1 VIGVVN
7 DCSAGCNGD
16 SDVRCTKS
24 IHRASSHT
32 DTNCNALHVMTCW
45 KLLAYC
51 YYYYY
56 MFFNKLFH

>member
-1 VIGVVN
+1 VTGVVN

-32 DTNCNALHVMTCW
+32 DTNCNALHVMTC
-45 KLLAYC
+45 
-51 YYYYY
+51 
-56 MFFNKLFH
+56 